1 MIGKKIELNKEII
14 RKYVD
19 KEKGLRHIRI
29 GKDYEGYLYLDSRD
43 NIIGFISMRLSDNYI
58 QAIEVSKHYQNM
70 GIGKMLLDE
79 LIKMGAERLSVNKKN
94 QKAKRM
100 YDKLFTVESEDEHMY
115 YMKLK

>member
-1 MIGKKIELNKEII
+1 MIGKKLELNKEII
-14 RKYVD
+14 RKYVE
-19 KEKGLRHIRI
+19 KEKGFRHIRI
-29 GKDYEGYLYLDSRD
+29 GKDYKGYVYLDSKD
-43 NIIGFISMRLSDNYI
+43 NVIGFISMRLSDKYI

-94 QKAKRM
+94 QKAKNM